1 MPLNDIVNVQI
12 TRQTQSVSEAGF
24 GTLMILGT
32 FKNWNDLLR
41 KYSNMNDVAQD
52 FSPNQLEYI
61 AAQDVF
67 AQNIT
72 PPFIYIGRRTV
83 DVVDIAVETVTN

>member
-1 MPLNDIVNVQI
+1 MPLSDIVNVQI

-32 FKNWNDLLR
+32 SKNWNNLIK
-41 KYSNMNDVAQD
+41 KYSNMQEVAAD
-52 FSPNQLEYI
+52 FQPIDPEYI

-67 AQNIT
+67 AQNVT
-72 PPFIYIGRRTV
+72 PPFIYI
-83 DVVDIAVETVTN
+83 